1 MSHPARMYGS
11 VLLLA
16 TFLAGCTKDE
26 PPVEVPPEGEEP
38 EPPITYPD
46 PEDPAV
52 TVVQEPPA
60 EPGIPRT
67 ATTIGS
73 AIALSITNGWSVV
86 ANRTGEVR
94 VMTLDLQSI
103 PAVAQSNAAFDFGDA
118 EPWAAVLSTLETE
131 AYVVL
136 RESQQV
142 QKLSNLGPA
151 GQPTLDITAPTG
163 SEPTSI
169 AITPLGT
176 KIYVANW
183 GEGTVTAIDTATMAV
198 TGTIDLNAA
207 LVATGVLGS
216 SVTVP
221 RLGLARPY
229 AIAVT
234 NDGDG
239 DDTDETVYV
248 TEFFGQDDPS
258 AVFTGDS
265 FFDTNKQGF
274 VYHFNVGT
282 EQVGVPISLGA
293 SADMG
298 FLDSNGDVA
307 GCSPNQLYS
316 VALDNGRLY
325 VAGLCASPRGP
336 AAPGAVDK
344 VSNFKTKVQS
354 VLYVVDTATN
364 TERADERVHLNRAW
378 EDEYVA
384 DGVPDDASRRY
395 PLIVQ
400 SMAFLPQTPDLHVL
414 YLAAYGADALFRLEF
429 DGNGQVLQV
438 GSNQNKFI
446 NLAASPN
453 VGKLPVGVG
462 VSPFGDAV
470 VVNDD
475 TRNLSLVDLGF
486 QTVESVAA
494 TATPLD
500 PNDSFAVAVANGKR
514 FFATGTTRW
523 SLNGQA
529 WNSCEGCHPG
539 GLTDNVTW
547 FFATGPRQSVALDG
561 SYGPNG
567 EHRVFNWT
575 GIFDEI
581 ADFEGNT
588 RGISGGVGAIVH
600 DNTDSVV
607 NDDRIVFDTLDPA
620 LITGNQQQTL
630 DLQAGLNGSTF
641 ELIEEG
647 LPARNV
653 AGDSLIAQSV
663 LDDFRDIE
671 VWAETIRAPRA
682 PAGLDPA
689 AVSAGAAL
697 FTQNG
702 CNGCH
707 GGPTW
712 TISERFYTPSQ
723 QTNDAETG
731 TLSVDT
737 YSRGSLPIGL
747 NPPSDAGGG
756 TAVFRAGGSI
766 QCVLR
771 DIGTFGV
778 GAPGVVVSERKDDM
792 VSEATGATGFN
803 PPALLSASV
812 GAPYL
817 HAGNAR
823 TLEEVFTSFPDHCRA
838 FSANC
843 SLTGASLTN
852 MVAFLQSIDDEAS
865 TFGTTVGSIDPVICD

>member
-11 VLLLA
+11 VLFLA
-16 TFLAGCTKDE
+16 AFLAGCAGDEPPAEQPPEE
-26 PPVEVPPEGEEP
+26 PPVEPNEYPPRS
-38 EPPITYPD
+38 EPPVD
-46 PEDPAV
+46 VVV
-52 TVVQEPPA
+52 TPPT
-60 EPGIPRT
+60 EPGVPRT
-67 ATTIGS
+67 SSTIGS
-73 AIALSITNGWSVV
+73 PIALSISDRWSVV
-86 ANRTGEVR
+86 ANRSGEIR
-94 VMTLDLQSI
+94 VMTLDLEGV
-103 PAVAQSNAAFDFGDA
+103 PAVAQTDAAFDMGDA
-118 EPWAAVLSTLETE
+118 EPWAAVLSTPETE
-131 AYVVL
+131 AFVVL
-136 RESQQV
+136 RNAQLV
-142 QKLSNLGPA
+142 QKLSNLGPE
-151 GQPTLDITAPTG
+151 GNPTLDATAPTG
-163 SEPTSI
+163 SEPSSI

-198 TGTIDLNAA
+198 TNTIDLNAA
-207 LVATGVLGS
+207 LLATGALGP
-216 SVTVP
+216 SVTTSRP
-221 RLGLARPY
+221 GLARPY
-229 AIAVT
+229 ALAIT

-258 AVFTGDS
+258 AVFSDDS

-274 VYHFNVGT
+274 IYHFNVGT
-282 EQVGVPISLGA
+282 EQVGAPISLGA

-298 FLDSNGDVA
+298 FRDSNGDVA

-344 VSNFKTKVQS
+344 VANFKTKVQS
-354 VLYVVDTATN
+354 VLYVVDTATQ
-364 TERADERVHLNRAW
+364 TERTGERVHLNEAW
-378 EDEYVA
+378 EDAYVA
-384 DGVPDDASRRY
+384 DGVPDDTSRRY

-400 SMAFLPQTPDLHVL
+400 SMAFLPQAPDLHVL

-429 DGNGQVLQV
+429 DADGQVLQV
-438 GSNQNKFI
+438 GSNQNKFVD
-446 NLAASPN
+446 LAASPN
-453 VGKLPVGVG
+453 VGKLPVGVA
-462 VSPFGDAV
+462 VSFFGDAV

-475 TRNLSLVDLGF
+475 TRNLSLVDLAF

-494 TATPLD
+494 TATPID

-523 SLNGQA
+523 SFGGQA

-600 DNTDSVV
+600 DNTGSVV

-620 LITGNQQQTL
+620 LVTGAQQQTL

-653 AGDSLIAQSV
+653 AGDDLTAQSV

-671 VWAETIRAPRA
+671 VWAETIRAPRS
-682 PAGLDPA
+682 PANLDAA
-689 AVSAGAAL
+689 AVSAGAQL

-731 TLSVDT
+731 TLSTDT
-737 YSRGSLPIGL
+737 YSRGNLPVGL
-747 NPPSDAGGG
+747 NPPADAGGG
-756 TAVFRAGGSI
+756 TAVLRAGGSI

-778 GAPGVVVSERKDDM
+778 GAPGVVVSERKEDM

-823 TLEEVFTSFPDHCRA
+823 TLEEVFTAFPDHCRA

-843 SLTGASLTN
+843 SLTGTNLTN
-852 MVAFLQSIDDEAS
+852 MVAFLQSIDDDAPTLS
-865 TFGTTVGSIDPVICD
+865 TTVGSIDPVICD